1 MSDITPNRVLVAF
14 GSNLGDRERAINSAL
29 LGLERLSTGY
39 FACSSWWRSAPAQMA
54 AGAGQF
60 INGVVALDTLLTPL
74 ALLRALQR
82 IERDSG
88 RPLDHG
94 FNESR
99 ILDLDIIWYAD
110 RTIELPELVIP
121 HPRALERGF
130 VLVPMWELMPNLM
143 LPGQARP
150 LAALIADLPA
160 DTLSRWSTAE
170 E

>member
-1 MSDITPNRVLVAF
+1 MSDIPANRVLVAF
-14 GSNLGDRERAINSAL
+14 GSNLGDRERAINTAL
-29 LGLERLSTGY
+29 HRLERLSTGY
-39 FACSSWWRSAPAQMA
+39 FACSSLWWSAPTQMA
-54 AGAGQF
+54 AGTGQF
-60 INGVVALDTLLTPL
+60 INGVVALDTLLAPL
-74 ALLRALQR
+74 ELLRALQR

-150 LAALIADLPA
+150 RLP
-160 DTLSRWSTAE
+160 
-170 E
+170 

>member
-1 MSDITPNRVLVAF
+1 MSDIPANRVLVAF
-14 GSNLGDRERAINSAL
+14 GSNLGDRERAINTAL
-29 LGLERLSTGY
+29 HRLERLSTGY
-39 FACSSWWRSAPAQMA
+39 FACSSWWWSAPTQMA
-54 AGAGQF
+54 AGTGQF
-60 INGVVALDTLLTPL
+60 INGVVALDTLLAPL
-74 ALLRALQR
+74 ELLRALQR

-160 DTLSRWSTAE
+160 DTLGRWSTAE